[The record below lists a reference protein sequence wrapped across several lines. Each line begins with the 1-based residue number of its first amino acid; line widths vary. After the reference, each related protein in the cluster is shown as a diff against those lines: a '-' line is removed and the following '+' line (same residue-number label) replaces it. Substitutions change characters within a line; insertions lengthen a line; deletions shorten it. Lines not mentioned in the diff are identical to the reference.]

1 MVTER
6 DFWSKVSLNW
16 DFFAAFPNNVFLNR
30 GNHEA
35 RRMNEKYKFED
46 QIRQRYDSE
55 IFELIQDTFKL
66 LPLAAT
72 IEDKVFI
79 LHGTAVKAG
88 TLNSTA
94 LILLKYRWPIQL
106 QGRHYQ
112 RDPKV
117 SF

>member
-1 MVTER
+1 MVYALRLGTEITCIIISAPSYYSNSNSVAKTGLSVKTSNR
-6 DFWSKVSLNW
+6 NLSS
-16 DFFAAFPNNVFLNR
+16 AFPNNVFLNR

-79 LHGTAVKAG
+79 LHGTTIKIDII
-88 TLNSTA
+88 N
-94 LILLKYRWPIQL
+94 ILY
-106 QGRHYQ
+106 
-112 RDPKV
+112 
-117 SF
+117 